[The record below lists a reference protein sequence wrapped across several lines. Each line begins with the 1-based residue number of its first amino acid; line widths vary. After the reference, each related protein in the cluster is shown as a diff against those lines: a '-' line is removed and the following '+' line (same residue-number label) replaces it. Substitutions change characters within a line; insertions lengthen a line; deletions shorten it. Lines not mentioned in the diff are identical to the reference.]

1 MALDK
6 LRTASGKRLRGEAL
20 QETALPIP
28 YDAAVLPGAA
38 VLGTDG
44 QLYQSAKNTAG
55 DYEWGSAL
63 LLTSNGVAIRAPDVV
78 PTFKGL
84 ILGGQITATGQETGP
99 ARILLAPFRDP
110 TPSLSGAIMARIDFG
125 SRDEVAL
132 SDREIATP
140 ASISVAANKD
150 LWGADSKPVSL
161 RISLADRDTLD
172 RTNRFQLEFDG
183 SILFLNALQQNIARF
198 STAGNLLLGNTTG
211 TERLSVTGNIQ
222 VTETTDGFLVGAN
235 QVLGSRRTGWAAPT
249 GTATRTTFVTST
261 VTTEQLAERVKALI
275 DDLTTHGLI
284 GT

>member
-1 MALDK
+1 MTFDK
-6 LRTASGKRLRGEAL
+6 IRTGTGRKLRGEAL

-28 YDAAVLPGAA
+28 YDAAAMPGAA

-55 DYEWGSAL
+55 DYEWGSTL

-78 PTFKGL
+78 PTFGGL
-84 ILGGQITATGQETGP
+84 VLGGKVTTGQETGP
-99 ARILLAPFRDP
+99 ARLLLVPFRDP
-110 TPSLSGAIMARIDFG
+110 TPSLSGNIIARIDFG
-125 SRDEVAL
+125 SKDEVVL

-161 RISLADRDTLD
+161 RISLTDRDTLD

-183 SILFLNALQQNIARF
+183 SIVFLNALEQNVARF

-222 VTETTDGFLVGAN
+222 LTSTADSYKVGAN
-235 QVLGSRRTGWAAPT
+235 NVVGFRKTGWAAPT
-249 GTATRTTFVTST
+249 GTATRTTFATSSA
-261 VTTEQLAERVKALI
+261 TTEQLAERVKALI
-275 DDLTTHGLI
+275 DDLTSHGLI
-284 GT
+284 GA